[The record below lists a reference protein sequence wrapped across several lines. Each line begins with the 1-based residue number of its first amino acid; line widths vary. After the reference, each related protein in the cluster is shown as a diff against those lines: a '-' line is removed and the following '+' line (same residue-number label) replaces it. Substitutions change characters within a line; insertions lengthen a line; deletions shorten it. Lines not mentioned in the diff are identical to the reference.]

1 MAGGKDEKR
10 DEERGRINGMSYGKI
25 MTSLLIPKDSRTN
38 PRRILSGV
46 AFLAFVC
53 FFVFGTM
60 YRGCTSQNGFG
71 CTPPGVERTVPAS
84 PQVPAGEG

>member
-1 MAGGKDEKR
+1 MIDPRTEKKG
-10 DEERGRINGMSYGKI
+10 EINGMSFGRI

-53 FFVFGTM
+53 FFLLAAAS
-60 YRGCTSQNGFG
+60 RGCQENTAGQQEENRVSHATSVRGG
-71 CTPPGVERTVPAS
+71 
-84 PQVPAGEG
+84 

>member
-1 MAGGKDEKR
+1 MGDPNEKR
-10 DEERGRINGMSYGKI
+10 GTINGMSYGKI

-53 FFVFGTM
+53 FFVFGTL
-60 YRGCTSQNGFG
+60 YRGCAQENF
-71 CTPPGVERTVPAS
+71 CRPPGVEQSA
-84 PQVPAGEG
+84 PQTPGQGS